1 MTSIYVSCRLDLC
14 RLLLNCLNECIKCKK
29 SNNSVEY
36 KKLFVDYVRS
46 LLKGLNK
53 SNINNRFMGLMSDP
67 VCQQKDPVSMMFVR
81 NIPNIIK
88 TWENPE
94 NFKKEHN
101 NRGNIEYIDNPSLQ
115 KAAHFVNE
123 EFGECDSVK
132 ILDIGSG
139 NGNSAFRLLS
149 FLDNK
154 FSVTCTDPSGD
165 DHRTT
170 NKSRFTYES
179 YSSNSLQAIN
189 SLNKFNDVILIMSPV
204 PSSVKSNGF
213 PDVCGGGFDL
223 ITIQYM
229 INNNIKKPIII
240 IGECGAGDSL
250 QGMHHYLTNNPKLD
264 TKYHIIK
271 NEVKD
276 INYPDYTSMIG
287 FTKVP
292 TRVMKLIYF
301 VDVK

>member
-14 RLLLNCLNECIKCKK
+14 RLLLNCVNECIKCKK

-36 KKLFVDYVRS
+36 KKLFVDYVKS
-46 LLKGLNK
+46 LLIGLDK

-67 VCQQKDPVSMMFVR
+67 VCQQKDPVSIMFVR

-88 TWENPE
+88 TWSNP
-94 NFKKEHN
+94 KDLLKERN
-101 NRGNIEYIDNPSLQ
+101 NSGNIEYIKSIFLQ
-115 KAAHFVNE
+115 RAAHYINKEFNE
-123 EFGECDSVK
+123 CHSVK

-149 FLDNK
+149 FLDDK
-154 FSVTCTDPSGD
+154 FTVKCTDPNGD
-165 DHRTT
+165 DHRTP
-170 NKSRFTYES
+170 NKDRFTFES
-179 YSSNSLQAIN
+179 YSLNSLQAID
-189 SLNKFNDVILIMSPV
+189 SMHRSHDIILIMSPV

-250 QGMHHYLTNNPKLD
+250 QGMHYYLMNNPKLD
-264 TKYHIIK
+264 TKYYIIK
-271 NEVKD
+271 NKIEE
-276 INYPDYTSMIG
+276 INYPDHNSMLC

-292 TRVMKLIYF
+292 SRVMKLIYF
-301 VDVK
+301 VNIK